1 LIDATAVVDP
11 GAKLADGVAVGPYS
25 IIGANVVID
34 SGTQIGPHVVIK
46 GPTQIGKDNTI
57 YQFASIGDAPQDKK
71 YNGEP
76 TRLEIG
82 DRNTIREFVT
92 INRGTV
98 QDEGVTRLGDDN
110 WIMAYVHIAHDCQI
124 GNQTIFAN
132 NASLAGHVT
141 IGDHVILGGF
151 TLVHQFCTLGAHS
164 LTAFGSG
171 ISMDVPPYVTV
182 AGSPAKPH
190 GLNME
195 GLRRRGFSPEA
206 RKTLKQAYR
215 TLYRENL
222 SLQDAISRL
231 KEQVDGCAE
240 LGMLVSFLE
249 NQKRG
254 IARLNVRTDRTTTH
268 RYCCRG
274 GFRR

>member
-1 LIDATAVVDP
+1 MIDPTAVIDP
-11 GAKLADGVAVGPYS
+11 GAEIAGDVTIGPYS
-25 IIGANVVID
+25 VIGANVAID
-34 SGTQIGPHVVIK
+34 AGTRIGPHVVIK
-46 GPTQIGKDNTI
+46 GHTRIGRDNTI
-57 YQFASIGDAPQDKK
+57 YQFTSIGEDPQDKK

-110 WIMAYVHIAHDCQI
+110 WIMAYVHIAHDCQV

-141 IGDHVILGGF
+141 VGDYVILGGF
-151 TLVHQFCTLGAHS
+151 TLVYQFCSLGPHS
-164 LTAFGSG
+164 LTAYGSG

-182 AGSPAKPH
+182 GGTPARPH

-195 GLRRRGFSPEA
+195 GLRRRGFPEA
-206 RKTLKQAYR
+206 VRKVLKQAYK
-215 TLYRENL
+215 TLYRENR
-222 SLQDAISRL
+222 SLQDAIAEL
-231 KEQVDGCAE
+231 KGRVDECAE
-240 LGMLVSFLE
+240 LEVLVSFLE
-249 NQKRG
+249 TRSRG
-254 IARLNVRTDRTTTH
+254 IVR
-268 RYCCRG
+268 
-274 GFRR
+274 

>member
-1 LIDATAVVDP
+1 LIDATAVIDP
-11 GAKLADGVAVGPYS
+11 GARLADGVTVGPYS
-25 IIGANVVID
+25 IIGADVEID
-34 SGTQIGPHVVIK
+34 SGTRIGPHAVIN
-46 GPTQIGKDNTI
+46 GPTRIGRDNTI

-124 GNQTIFAN
+124 GNHTIFAN

-141 IGDHVILGGF
+141 IGDYVILGGF

-182 AGSPAKPH
+182 GGSPAKPH

-195 GLRRRGFSPEA
+195 GLRRRGFSAEA
-206 RKTLKQAYR
+206 RKALKQAYR
-215 TLYRENL
+215 TVYRENL
-222 SLQDAISRL
+222 SLQDAIAQLR
-231 KEQVDGCAE
+231 ERVVDCAE
-240 LGMLVSFLE
+240 LGLLVSFLE
-249 NQKRG
+249 NQTRG
-254 IARLNVRTDRTTTH
+254 IVR
-268 RYCCRG
+268 
-274 GFRR
+274 